1 MRKSIF
7 LGIFLVNIHLLPA
20 QKLVPV
26 DFSFRSIVANSTDSL
41 TNEMLSNVVTEVILQ
56 KEQAV
61 WLGTGLGVSVIRD
74 SLTIETLPRSAIW
87 SSPGDTGLIEKDI
100 LEVEKDTLLPEGG
113 ISAMAVSGQ
122 GSLMLIAVA
131 GSENGIPVGKG
142 VAYSKNAATESL
154 INWRYYFQPMD
165 LENQTYPP
173 FAGAYLAALP
183 ITVPQANVTYDVAFS
198 DEFVWIA
205 SWAGGLRRA
214 KKPPP
219 PELGGP
225 VDPLEFIRIPLPMD
239 DQFELTTC
247 VDPTAYPD
255 SSYERTYVYK
265 IDIYNWL
272 LRDYYYNPRDPEDD
286 CDTLFHFSDD
296 GTWNNIPKV
305 IVVNALGIILDPGI
319 EGDTVL
325 SYPPDPT
332 NYDDWVLANPE
343 TWVLTCGNHNHKA
356 FSVLAYGDTV
366 WVGTANGINRGIFKL
381 FEGAHCVDWEHYSYP
396 THGLSGNFVVGLA
409 LQMHKGKRVI
419 WAATVNADDPTEQ
432 RGVSYTTNDGLS
444 WNTALLGERVYNIT
458 AHDSLVFA
466 ATANG
471 LWKTEDGINWA
482 RYNPARQAIPVPN
495 TAIHSTDEVLA
506 NEVYSVAFDYSDTS
520 IWIGTGDG
528 AAHSYDLDGLNWKI
542 FRAEYD
548 RDEVYAYPNP
558 FSPYTHNVIG
568 GDGYVRF
575 HTNEWSGTVVIDLD
589 VYNFAME
596 KVFTGSFNRRD
607 PSSGALKWNGRD
619 MDGRL
624 VNNGVYFVK
633 LNYPKNQT
641 SKPSPHW
648 VKLIVVK

>member
-26 DFSFRSIVANSTDSL
+26 DFSFRSIVADSTDSL
-41 TNEMLSNVVTEVILQ
+41 NSSNKMLSNVVTEVILQ
-56 KEQAV
+56 TDQAV

-74 SLTIETLPRSAIW
+74 SITVETLP
-87 SSPGDTGLIEKDI
+87 SSPELIEGSS
-100 LEVEKDTLLPEGG
+100 DTLLPDGG

-122 GSLMLIAVA
+122 GNIMLIAVA
-131 GSENGIPVGKG
+131 GSENDIPVGKG
-142 VAYSKNAATESL
+142 GAFTTNATDTV
-154 INWRYYFQPMD
+154 INWIYYDQPID
-165 LENQTYPP
+165 DENYVHYPP
-173 FAGAYLAALP
+173 FAGAYMAALP

-198 DEFVWIA
+198 DKYAWIA
-205 SWAGGLRRA
+205 SWAGGLRRYHLLDKA
-214 KKPPP
+214 W
-219 PELGGP
+219 ER
-225 VDPLEFIRIPLPMD
+225 VPLPMD

-247 VDPTAYPD
+247 VNPVVYPD
-255 SSYERTYVYK
+255 SSYEQTWVDLEDNYSWV
-265 IDIYNWL
+265 
-272 LRDYYYNPRDPEDD
+272 LRDFYYNPRDPEDE
-286 CDTLFHFSDD
+286 CDTLFHFSSD
-296 GTWNNIPKV
+296 GTWSNEKFDF
-305 IVVNALGIILDPGI
+305 IVNEETI
-319 EGDTVL
+319 L
-325 SYPPDPT
+325 SYDPNSE
-332 NYDDWVLANPE
+332 NYDDWVLANPKA
-343 TWVLTCGNHNHKA
+343 WVLTCGNHNHKA
-356 FSVLAYGDTV
+356 FSVLVYGDTI
-366 WVGTANGINRGIFKL
+366 WVGTANGINRGIFKY
-381 FEGAHCVDWEHYSYP
+381 FEGSNCIDWEHYSYP
-396 THGLSGNFVVGLA
+396 TYGLSGNFVVGLA
-409 LQMHKGKRVI
+409 LQMYKGKRVI

-482 RYNPARQAIPVPN
+482 RDNPARQAIPVPN

-506 NEVYSVAFDYSDTS
+506 NEVYSVAFDSRPYYGDNS

-542 FRAEYD
+542 FRAEFD
-548 RDEVYAYPNP
+548 RDEDYAYPNP

-575 HTNEWSGTVVIDLD
+575 HTNEWSGTFVIDLD

-596 KVFTGSFNRRD
+596 KVFAGSFDRRD
-607 PSSGALKWNGRD
+607 ASSGALKWNGRD
-619 MDGRL
+619 TQGRL

-633 LNYPKNQT
+633 LNYPENQT
-641 SKPSPHW
+641 SKPSAHW